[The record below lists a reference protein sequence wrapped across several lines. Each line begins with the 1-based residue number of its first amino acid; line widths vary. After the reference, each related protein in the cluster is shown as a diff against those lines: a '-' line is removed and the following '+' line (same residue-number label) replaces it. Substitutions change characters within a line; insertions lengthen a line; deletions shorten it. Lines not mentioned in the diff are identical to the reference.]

1 MRDNTTTPTTAQNST
16 TTHSMQCYFEEMS
29 RFQLLSRE
37 EEIELGTRIQEN
49 GDPEAREK
57 MIQANLRL
65 VVKIANDYSMFGL
78 PVEDLVS
85 EGNIG
90 LMKAVDRFD
99 PSYGVKFSTYASWW
113 IKQGIKAALGNQSR
127 TIRLP
132 LHLIQKLRELD
143 KAELELSLELGRD
156 PNSDELSQ
164 REEGLTGKRVAYLR
178 RVSQPVASL
187 DDHTSEDGADHYH
200 MATLI
205 PDDSAPDP
213 RAAAITNERHA
224 TLSEMFSILNEREQ
238 EVIASRFGLGDREA
252 MTLEQVGVTFG
263 VTRERIRQIQKAA
276 LGKLNSAMKLRERRV
291 DKKRTHRR
299 NISQFPQLL
308 ETLSA

>member
-99 PSYGVKFSTYASWW
+99 PNYGVKFSTYASWW

-213 RAAAITNERHA
+213 RAVAITNERHA
-224 TLSEMFSILNEREQ
+224 TLTEMFSILNEREQ
-238 EVIASRFGLGDREA
+238 EDIASRFGLGDREA

-276 LGKLNSAMKLRERRV
+276 LGKLNSAMKLRERPV
-291 DKKRTHRR
+291 NKKRVQRR